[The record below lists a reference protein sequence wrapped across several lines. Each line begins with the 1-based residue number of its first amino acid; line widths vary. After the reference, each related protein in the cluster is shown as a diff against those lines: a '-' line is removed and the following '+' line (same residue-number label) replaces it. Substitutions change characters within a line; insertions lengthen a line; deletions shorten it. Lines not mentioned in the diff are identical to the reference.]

1 MVIGYDLYSL
11 LLVLFVILI
20 TSYAVISEKGFP
32 PMGSPADLKKL
43 VDNLKRAS
51 AITDRAAADAT
62 KHATIMDSFEK
73 RLDLNNE
80 NMSKI
85 AEYEKMMAE
94 MDTMGGNGGPA
105 LDATFSS
112 TSENTAGAG
121 DVPVTSHSTKGGGM
135 FTHSSS

>member
-1 MVIGYDLYSL
+1 MVIGYDTYSL
-11 LLVLFVILI
+11 LLICFVILL
-20 TSYAVISEKGFP
+20 TAYAVFSEEGLS
-32 PMGSPADLKKL
+32 MGSPADLKKL
-43 VDNLKRAS
+43 VDNLKRAN
-51 AITDRAAADAT
+51 AITDRAAKDAD
-62 KHATIMDSFEK
+62 KHSGIMDSFEK

-85 AEYEKMMAE
+85 AEYEKLMAE
-94 MDTMGGNGGPA
+94 MDVMGGNGGPA

-112 TSENTAGAG
+112 TSENTAGTG